1 MSDIEMDKLYEKLYE
16 QNLEQVSKKI
26 KDIAKAEQEARL
38 LTDEQVENMQW
49 KKHISTP
56 FPSTGTQ

>member
-1 MSDIEMDKLYEKLYE
+1 MSVIENDKLYENLYE

-38 LTDEQVENMQW
+38 LTDEQVENMQ
-49 KKHISTP
+49 
-56 FPSTGTQ
+56 

>member
-49 KKHISTP
+49 WFLTMKARNN
-56 FPSTGTQ
+56 